1 MPAKKLSWFVAAAHA
16 DDRVDIFSTSDY
28 ERAHEVAS
36 ALWQEECPR
45 YQSTKKTEL
54 VDVTLFDKRGRVLW
68 SAIDEPSGL
77 GTTGYIEDVKAA
89 GLVRVV

>member
-36 ALWQEECPR
+36 ALWQEEL
-45 YQSTKKTEL
+45 SL
-54 VDVTLFDKRGRVLW
+54 IHI
-68 SAIDEPSGL
+68 SEP
-77 GTTGYIEDVKAA
+77 TRPY
-89 GLVRVV
+89 